1 MSSSLK
7 FILDLSFFQK
17 AQVTLIMDF
26 AFVNID
32 QINNNLLE
40 CSDVNHEKEVKAP
53 ANKKLKSKYT
63 RSELK
68 SLIKSPVKAG
78 TKNILL
84 PCSDSDCGEVF
95 WSKWSLQKHVKQR
108 HVEKTFPCSF
118 CGKTFI
124 YEANRK
130 DHVKDSHKPK
140 AKLAKGKS
148 KSNVNV
154 KSKSAP
160 KPKQIKRK
168 EGLQSQSTHRGAK

>member
-1 MSSSLK
+1 MEGLEGPNQNLMEAYTFLNSFLIPSSQK
-7 FILDLSFFQK
+7 F
-17 AQVTLIMDF
+17 QVVTFGHHL
-26 AFVNID
+26 
-32 QINNNLLE
+32 
-40 CSDVNHEKEVKAP
+40 P
-53 ANKKLKSKYT
+53 TKYMP
-63 RSELK
+63 L
-68 SLIKSPVKAG
+68 AG

>member
-1 MSSSLK
+1 ME
-7 FILDLSFFQK
+7 
-17 AQVTLIMDF
+17 F

-32 QINNNLLE
+32 KINNNLLE
-40 CSDVNHEKEVKAP
+40 TKVEFSDVNHDKEVKATEEM
-53 ANKKLKSKYT
+53 KLKSKYT

-78 TKNILL
+78 TRNILL

-108 HVEKTFPCSF
+108 HVEITFPCSF

-124 YEANRK
+124 YETNLQ

-148 KSNVNV
+148 NLNV
-154 KSKSAP
+154 KLAP

-168 EGLQSQSTHRGAK
+168 AGIQSKDRGAK

>member
-1 MSSSLK
+1 
-7 FILDLSFFQK
+7 
-17 AQVTLIMDF
+17 MDF

-108 HVEKTFPCSF
+108 HAEITFPCKT

-124 YEANRK
+124 YETNLE
-130 DHVKDSHKPK
+130 DHVKDNHKPK
-140 AKLAKGKS
+140 PKTRMPKVKLTPNMKQ
-148 KSNVNV
+148 NV
-154 KSKSAP
+154 KPGPKQNLSRSKEGFI
-160 KPKQIKRK
+160 KPKQGNGK
-168 EGLQSQSTHRGAK
+168 Q

>member
-1 MSSSLK
+1 ME
-7 FILDLSFFQK
+7 I
-17 AQVTLIMDF
+17 VN
-26 AFVNID
+26 VNID

-40 CSDVNHEKEVKAP
+40 KKVDCSNLYHEKKVKSKP
-53 ANKKLKSKYT
+53 KRKYT

-84 PCSDSDCGEVF
+84 PCSDSDCEEVF

-108 HVEKTFPCSF
+108 HVEITFPCKT

-124 YEANRK
+124 YETNLE

-140 AKLAKGKS
+140 PKTRLSKGKPTPTPNM
-148 KSNVNV
+148 KQNV
-154 KSKSAP
+154 KP
-160 KPKQIKRK
+160 GPKQKLSRSKEGFIKRK
-168 EGLQSQSTHRGAK
+168 QGNGNN